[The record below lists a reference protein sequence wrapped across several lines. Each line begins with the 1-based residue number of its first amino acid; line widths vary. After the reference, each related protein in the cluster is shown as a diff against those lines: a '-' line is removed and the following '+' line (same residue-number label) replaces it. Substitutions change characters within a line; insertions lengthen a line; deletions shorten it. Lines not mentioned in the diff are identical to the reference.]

1 MGRPGVWDTWRPIIW
16 LLLCRRFTWVE
27 LTSCYASVKSLI
39 NISLLSSRPA
49 SATGVII
56 LDIAAID
63 SMVIFRLL
71 LLCFLL

>member
-1 MGRPGVWDTWRPIIW
+1 MGRPGVWDAWRPIIW
-16 LLLCRRFTWVE
+16 LLLCRRFTCVE

-39 NISLLSSRPA
+39 NMSLLSSRPA
-49 SATGVII
+49 SAAGVMM